1 MVPENQIL
9 RRIRDDW
16 TVNMVR
22 TLQGSNQ
29 LPYFRAMQTANSTRV
44 DIDGR
49 SRLMLGSNN
58 YLSLADHP
66 KVTEGA
72 RKALE
77 RFGTGSTGSRLLN
90 GTLALHLELE
100 AEIADWY
107 GTEAAIVFTTGHQA
121 NLGTIGALTGKGDV
135 VIADAAAHA
144 SIHDA
149 AKFSDAQRVRF
160 RHNDLNSLREKL
172 TAAANQGRSA
182 LVAVDGVYSMEGD
195 LAPVDGIARLCRE
208 YGAILLVDEA
218 HSLGLFGR
226 DRTGVTELY
235 GVADA
240 TPLRTGT
247 FSKSIASTGG
257 FTAGPRDLIDAI
269 RIHGRAFLFT
279 AAGVPAAVGAALAA
293 VRLIRSAEGRERAE
307 RCLANARFLRDSLV
321 ALGVSM
327 PEVSSLSNGA
337 EVVTPIV
344 PVHVGESLRA
354 VAKWNELFDRGVF
367 TGLAHYPAVP
377 ADGALLR
384 LAVTA
389 EHSFAELEEAAEVIH
404 AVLADER
411 QLVA

>member
-1 MVPENQIL
+1 MLENQIL
-9 RRIRDDW
+9 KRIRDDW
-16 TVNMVR
+16 SVNTARV
-22 TLQGSNQ
+22 LQAENQ
-29 LPYFRAMQTANSTRV
+29 LPYFRAMQSTNSTRV

-49 SRLMLGSNN
+49 ARLMLGSNN
-58 YLSLADHP
+58 YLGLANHP
-66 KVTEGA
+66 KVIEGA

-90 GTLALHLELE
+90 GTIELHVELE
-100 AEIADWY
+100 AEIANWY

-121 NLGTIGALTGKGDV
+121 NLGTIGTLVGRGDAV
-135 VIADAAAHA
+135 VADADAHA

-149 AKFSDAQRVRF
+149 VKFSDAQRVRF
-160 RHNDLNSLREKL
+160 RHNDVGNLREKL
-172 TAAANQGRSA
+172 AAAAGQGRSC

-195 LAPVDGIARLCRE
+195 LAPVDRMAEVCRE
-208 YGAILLVDEA
+208 FDALLLVDEA
-218 HSLGLFGR
+218 HALGVFGR
-226 DRTGVTELY
+226 ERTGVTELL
-235 GVADA
+235 GQEHA

-257 FTAGPRDLIDAI
+257 FAAGSRDLVDAI
-269 RIHGRAFLFT
+269 RLNGRAFLFT

-321 ALGVSM
+321 AQGIPM
-327 PEVSSLSNGA
+327 PDEAMLPTGA
-337 EVVTPIV
+337 QVVTPIV
-344 PVHVGESLRA
+344 PVFVGETARA
-354 VAKWNELFDRGVF
+354 FTKWNELFERGVF

-377 ADGALLR
+377 RDGALLR

-389 EHSFAELEEAAEVIH
+389 EHSFAELEEAAEIIH